1 MDEQFINLY
10 FWYKVGLTAVGSICF
25 FLVLLFVA
33 LATAIQTECMFEETK
48 NPRHHKLGRWA
59 GLTAIGATICL
70 FASICTAIFTPS
82 ENDLK
87 LYIVLHPDKFKLSP
101 EREIKALDYITSNKK
116 Q

>member
-10 FWYKVGLTAVGSICF
+10 FWYKVGLTAIGSILF
-25 FLVLLFVA
+25 FLLLLFAA
-33 LATAIQTECMFEETK
+33 LCTVTQAECMFEETK
-48 NPRHHKLGRWA
+48 NPRHHKLGRRA
-59 GLTAIGATICL
+59 GLTAVGAAICL
-70 FASICTAIFTPS
+70 FASLCIAIFTPS

-101 EREIKALDYITSNKK
+101 EREIKALDYISSDKK